1 MVRIDPSILLEEA
14 LPYIADRSGVVFFFF
29 NLKVL

>member
-1 MVRIDPSILLEEA
+1 MIRIDPSILLEEA
-14 LPYIADRSGVVFFFF
+14 LPYIADRSGVVFFL